1 MAQKTWKWDGH
12 TWTLEGTYDTKP
24 AAKAA
29 AKALRADGWKAEIEE
44 IEDSWRK
51 MKYWAKKS
59 NWAVFRTLV

>member
-44 IEDSWRK
+44 IEDSWRTDS
-51 MKYWAKKS
+51 Y
-59 NWAVFRTLV
+59 